1 MARVN
6 GNYPVRYDQGGKGLT
21 PQTSRTSTTEERREQ
36 TDRIGQRYGSFP
48 PALLPILTVYPL
60 SGHAL
65 GKPNEPTLKHTQNND
80 RTSHDSDVPRQR
92 L

>member
-65 GKPNEPTLKHTQNND
+65 GKPNEPTLRVHQNGNQNEHG
-80 RTSHDSDVPRQR
+80 SHNHSRSC
-92 L
+92 